1 MVIGYTTGVFDL
13 FHVGHVKLLKNAK
26 SLCDH
31 LIVGVTVDELVS
43 YKNKKAVIPFEE
55 RAEIVA
61 ACEYVD
67 LVVPQITM
75 DKLEAYERYKFDVMF
90 VGDDWFKTKKWEEF
104 DKEFKKLSV
113 KVIFFPYTNSTSS
126 TLINQTLKQL
136 RSGDEL

>member
-13 FHVGHVKLLKNAK
+13 FHVGHVRLLKNAK

-43 YKNKKAVIPFEE
+43 YKNKKSVIPFEE

-67 LVVPQITM
+67 LVVPQTTM
-75 DKLEAYERYKFDVMF
+75 DKLEAHQRYKFDIMF

-104 DKEFKKLSV
+104 DKKFRDLSV

-126 TLINQTLKQL
+126 TLINQTLTQL
-136 RSGDEL
+136 RSADEP